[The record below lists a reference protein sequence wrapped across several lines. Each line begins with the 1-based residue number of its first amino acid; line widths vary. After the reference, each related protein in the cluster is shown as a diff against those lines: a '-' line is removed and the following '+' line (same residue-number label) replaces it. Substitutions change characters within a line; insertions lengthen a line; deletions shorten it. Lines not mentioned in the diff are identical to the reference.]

1 MASKKEKNGDA
12 EDVKKH
18 GETDQPPADPGAIGD
33 GAPPEKQPES
43 GEAMPHTP
51 PTAETKEPEKPA
63 EGVQEDP
70 PAHSA
75 PHKTSQHHPP
85 RPKCPI
91 CGSEAVGV
99 AGGLRRCN
107 QCGQTWH

>member
-1 MASKKEKNGDA
+1 MANKKTNGNDESKAEESKKDEVGDLL
-12 EDVKKH
+12 EN
-18 GETDQPPADPGAIGD
+18 
-33 GAPPEKQPES
+33 APPKLESPQPES

-63 EGVQEDP
+63 EGIQEDP
-70 PAHSA
+70 PVNSA
-75 PHKTSQHHPP
+75 PHKMSQNAPP
-85 RPKCPI
+85 RPKCGF